1 MSIICKDCGGIFNK
15 PCFTFNNNNSLIM
28 PYNHYQT
35 DTRGVLFPVLT
46 NFMGIECWLNDNTNN
61 GYFIYHPTIELLKKL
76 KFLPKKT
83 YFDIQ
88 IFKEITQLLDQK
100 YIINLDYGINLLNY
114 QISTN
119 SINLQGHT
127 NNYTGIIPKWVK
139 PLLNPVLIFPLQQ
152 YYYMTNQLN
161 YQSNYQSNYQ
171 PNYQPNYQSYNNPK
185 AKPKTKKSYSDFKP
199 QLSTINE

>member
-15 PCFTFNNNNSLIM
+15 PCFTFNNNNSLIVSS
-28 PYNHYQT
+28 NHYQT
-35 DTRGVLFPVLT
+35 DSKGVLFPVLA
-46 NFMGIECWLNDNTNN
+46 NFMGIKCWLNDNTLK

-76 KFLPKKT
+76 QFLPQKT
-83 YFDIQ
+83 YLDIQ
-88 IFKEITQLLDQK
+88 IFREITQLLDQK
-100 YIINLDYGINLLNY
+100 YIINLDYGIQLLNH

-139 PLLNPVLIFPLQQ
+139 PLLNPVLIFPFQQ
-152 YYYMTNQLN
+152 YYYMTK
-161 YQSNYQSNYQ
+161 Q
-171 PNYQPNYQSYNNPK
+171 PNYQQPNYQQPNYQQPNYQSYNNTNP
-185 AKPKTKKSYSDFKP
+185 KPKTKKNSSQFKP